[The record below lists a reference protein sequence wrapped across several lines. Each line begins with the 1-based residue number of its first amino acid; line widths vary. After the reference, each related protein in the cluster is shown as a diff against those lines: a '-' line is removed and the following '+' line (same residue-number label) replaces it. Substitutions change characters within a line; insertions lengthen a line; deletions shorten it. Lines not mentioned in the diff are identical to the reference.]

1 MYDWTHTHTPLFND
15 HSAHV
20 DSNQQPFYGQ
30 SVDIRIDNSHN
41 RQTHANRETGRQTDG
56 RLNDVYLYTGNPR
69 SGFILTDQCP
79 KNLHGK
85 VLYMLIYRI
94 ECFGNS
100 MASMALHGAATVL
113 NRVYV
118 FVTMN
123 NVARLNKNVH

>member
-56 RLNDVYLYTGNPR
+56 RLNDVYTGNPR
-69 SGFILTDQCP
+69 SGFILTDGVP
-79 KNLHGK
+79 KTCTEK
-85 VLYMLIYRI
+85 SIYYANI
-94 ECFGNS
+94 
-100 MASMALHGAATVL
+100 
-113 NRVYV
+113 
-118 FVTMN
+118 
-123 NVARLNKNVH
+123 